1 MSLGLTDLVAGIFK
15 PAAQLIDDLHTSKEE
30 KLQQKAKL
38 LEIQAMTLD
47 KGLQYELE
55 TLRARAGIVQAEAE
69 SEHWV
74 TATWRPITMLVMVG
88 LAVGDALGWWRAASR
103 GPDLAW
109 VEALRGRLPDRG
121 LSNSKGHEGN
131 ALREANRG

>member
-15 PAAQLIDDLHTSKEE
+15 PAADLIDDLHTSQEE
-30 KLQQKAKL
+30 KLEQKAKL

-88 LAVGDALGWWRAASR
+88 LAVGDSLGWLPNPLSKEAW
-103 GPDLAW
+103 DLLKIG
-109 VEALRGRLPDRG
+109 VGGYVVGRSAEKAIKTIKDR
-121 LSNSKGHEGN
+121 
-131 ALREANRG
+131 